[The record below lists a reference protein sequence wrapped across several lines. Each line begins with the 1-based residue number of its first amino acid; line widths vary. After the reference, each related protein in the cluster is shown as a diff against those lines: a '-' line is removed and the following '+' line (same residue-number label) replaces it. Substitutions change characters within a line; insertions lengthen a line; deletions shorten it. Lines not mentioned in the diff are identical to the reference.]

1 MDSRHANLLAI
12 LKWSLAQQSDGTET
26 SSFSGMSED
35 DRAFLTA
42 ALSEAIKDEPSR
54 LEVELEVMFGLVMW
68 GLGDIE
74 AIDRIP

>member
-54 LEVELEVMFGLVMW
+54 LEVELEVMLGLVMW
-68 GLGDIE
+68 G
-74 AIDRIP
+74 